1 MSTQN
6 IKVIRKHDKHVD
18 YVLAALEKNLG
29 TDIGNREIIIDRER
43 KNQELLSQVAT
54 PDGQENEQQTNYQEL
69 KN

>member
-18 YVLAALEKNLG
+18 YVMAALLNEKNLG
-29 TDIGNREIIIDRER
+29 YDIDNREMKIEKER

-54 PDGQENEQQTNYQEL
+54 PDGQENEQQTN
-69 KN
+69 